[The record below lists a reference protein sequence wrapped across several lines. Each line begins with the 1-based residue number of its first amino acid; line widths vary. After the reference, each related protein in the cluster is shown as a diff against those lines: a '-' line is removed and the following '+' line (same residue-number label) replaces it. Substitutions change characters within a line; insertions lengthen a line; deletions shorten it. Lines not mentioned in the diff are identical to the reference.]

1 MNLSLQLQISCN
13 EEGVESGTESD
24 RSNIYDLLGLPLEVQ
39 MQGTCCQLSRRFLIL
54 VMPQPFP
61 SVASVLPLSL
71 LVILLHV
78 NWFVFSSELTE
89 HSFLLTINGNC
100 PVLLSEAVW
109 NQAACPNCQ
118 SPQQA
123 RAPGVSH
130 STINKPPDT
139 VFEGESNWH

>member
-1 MNLSLQLQISCN
+1 M
-13 EEGVESGTESD
+13 ESD

-100 PVLLSEAVW
+100 PVLLSEAV
-109 NQAACPNCQ
+109 
-118 SPQQA
+118 
-123 RAPGVSH
+123 
-130 STINKPPDT
+130 
-139 VFEGESNWH
+139 